1 MRVKKIGKYLNN
13 KIYIGEINL
22 NKKLHKYDEIVSNIT
37 PLRMTPMTL
46 AGIMHYEL
54 SKISKK
60 KCPGSDLLS
69 GEVSDGVHNFGFAQY
84 ANFFGHDSNGFREY
98 VDKMMNYLYSPSFFS
113 KLLKNNFQD
122 DYVFK
127 TLIKNENIK
136 IKNFNKFKNMN
147 EVKFIT
153 KFSFFDRQKVS
164 IVRKS
169 ITSFKPK

>member
-1 MRVKKIGKYLNN
+1 
-13 KIYIGEINL
+13 
-22 NKKLHKYDEIVSNIT
+22 
-37 PLRMTPMTL
+37 MTPMTL

-127 TLIKNENIK
+127 TLIKMKNIK

-147 EVKFIT
+147 EVKNSLLNSLF
-153 KFSFFDRQKVS
+153 
-164 IVRKS
+164 
-169 ITSFKPK
+169 